1 MNLHAFPPSL
11 WENGGVIITDF
22 INLRKGKADKKLG
35 RIYSLSAGRNGKS
48 LTHGGKKIVTLLNK
62 IYTFLEPQMLQGP
75 EISFCHTFSPCFKA

>member
-1 MNLHAFPPSL
+1 MFAPQDALGVAPRTCRGAL

-22 INLRKGKADKKLG
+22 INLRKGKTDKKLG

-62 IYTFLEPQMLQGP
+62 IYTF
-75 EISFCHTFSPCFKA
+75 